1 MDKTEMLHKL
11 CTTLSDELETAS
23 EMINS
28 KGGKM
33 SSGDVEYVDK
43 LAHALKCVKTVL
55 AMTEAEDDYSYADG
69 GNSNRGGRSYDG
81 GRSYEDRSYARGR
94 GRGARRDSMGR
105 YSREAGYSYADDMD
119 EVREMIRGL
128 PEDKRRM
135 LMNEMG

>member
-1 MDKTEMLHKL
+1 MDKTEMLHEL
-11 CTTLSDELETAS
+11 CRALMEELETVS
-23 EMINS
+23 EKIH
-28 KGGKM
+28 KAGGM
-33 SSGDVEYVDK
+33 SAGDLDTADK
-43 LAHALKCVKTVL
+43 LSHALKCVKTVL

-135 LMNEMG
+135 LMAEMG